1 MRIAIL
7 AGTSGWHVQALE
19 RALEARGHRACFLP
33 ITALCAHLPGPPH
46 VEDRDEPLEA
56 FDGILVRTLPR
67 GSLEQIVFRM
77 DALHR
82 LEHLG
87 CCVINRAETIE
98 RCADKFLTSALLR
111 DAGLPTPP
119 TVVTERFE
127 VALEAYRRMRDCVVK
142 PLFGSEGRGM
152 VRITDEETAYR
163 VFRALELARAVYYV
177 QATIPHHGFDIRA
190 FTVGSR
196 VVAAMR
202 RRAPGW
208 RTNLAQGGRPE
219 IIRLPREWEEM
230 SLRAAEAVGADY
242 AGVDLLPARDG
253 CVYVLEVNAI
263 PGWRGL
269 QEVTE
274 VDIAAVIIDHM
285 IRRIGGR

>member
-1 MRIAIL
+1 
-7 AGTSGWHVQALE
+7 VEALE
-19 RALEARGHRACFLP
+19 RAIQARGHSGAFLP
-33 ITALCAHLPGPPH
+33 ITGLCGHLPGPPH
-46 VEDRDEPLEA
+46 VEVQAHLLEG

-77 DALHR
+77 DVLHR

-87 CCVINRAETIE
+87 CYVVNRAEAIE

-111 DAGLPTPP
+111 DAGLLTPQ

-127 VALEAYRRMRDCVVK
+127 TALEAYRRMRDCVVK

-177 QATIPHHGFDIRA
+177 QSTVPHEGFDVRA
-190 FTVGSR
+190 LVVGGR
-196 VVAAMR
+196 VVGAMR
-202 RRAPGW
+202 RRAQSW

-219 IIRLPREWEEM
+219 PFRLPEEWEEM
-230 SLRAAEAVGADY
+230 SLRAAQAVGADY

-253 CVYVLEVNAI
+253 RVYVLEVNAI

-269 QEVTE
+269 QQVSE
-274 VDIAAVIIDHM
+274 VDIAATIVDHM